1 MKISVL
7 VPTYRRPADLARCL
21 LALQR
26 QQRLPDEVIVVARPE
41 DDATH
46 ERLAD
51 PAVGGAL
58 PLRIV
63 PVDVGGAGRRAE
75 QGARLGERRHRRDHR
90 R

>member
-46 ERLAD
+46 ERLA
-51 PAVGGAL
+51 
-58 PLRIV
+58 
-63 PVDVGGAGRRAE
+63 
-75 QGARLGERRHRRDHR
+75 
-90 R
+90 